1 MDDMLIVAKSISEV
15 NKLKIL
21 LSREFDMKD
30 LDVAKNILGME
41 IRRDKTT
48 KRLWLPQCNYVKKVL
63 ERFNIYNAK
72 PVSTPLA
79 NHFRLSIVLC
89 SKIDDDEKD
98 MSKISYSRVVRCL
111 MYVIVCIRLDLAHSV
126 SVESKFLSNPGR
138 HNWASGS
145 SNA

>member
-1 MDDMLIVAKSISEV
+1 MLIVAKSMSEV

-41 IRRDKTT
+41 IRKDKTT
-48 KRLWLPQCNYVKKVL
+48 KRLRLSQCNYVKKVL
-63 ERFNIYNAK
+63 ERFNMYNAK

-79 NHFRLSIVLC
+79 NHFRLSIVQC

-98 MSKISYSRVVRCL
+98 MSKISYASVVRYL
-111 MYVIVCIRLDLAHSV
+111 MYVMVCIRPDLAHSV